1 MVVKIYAVVPR
12 TVSCGS
18 VCFAALSSVA
28 EAKKE
33 DEEDWS
39 GHFVLALFASMALVV
54 GACLVGFLVGR
65 LLPRKAKEKLDNDAV
80 SYTGE
85 YEETLAVAYTGK
97 YVHRPGCPRM
107 KHAREDKLRKLQ
119 FCDLCFGGNQSR
131 SKRGDR

>member
-1 MVVKIYAVVPR
+1 MVVKIYAGVPR
-12 TVSCGS
+12 TVSCGP

-39 GHFVLALFASMALVV
+39 GHFVLALFALMALVL

-65 LLPRKAKEKLDNDAV
+65 LLPRKAKLDNDAV
-80 SYTGE
+80 SRTGK
-85 YEETLAVAYTGK
+85 YEETLVVAHTGK
-97 YVHRPGCPRM
+97 YVHRPGCTRM

-119 FCDLCFGGNQSR
+119 FCDLCFGENQSR
-131 SKRGDR
+131 AKRGDR